1 MAMVNI
7 CWLLLEA
14 SAEDLHSNTVLLRV
28 SYLCKEELSLE
39 SPALLSVSTHE
50 PELTS
55 SQNASVSPGSGG
67 KNHHTGS
74 LILSWLDFLFTLCI
88 TIDSALF

>member
-55 SQNASVSPGSGG
+55 SQNASGSPGSGG
-67 KNHHTGS
+67 KKSSHRLTYI
-74 LILSWLDFLFTLCI
+74 ILARFPVYFVYYY
-88 TIDSALF
+88 